1 MGPSAS
7 FPYTACSAGRL
18 LLGDRGVGG
27 DCLPPACDGGSRRRT
42 RGRPRLRAHGGMCV
56 LGCVCNA
63 APTRDGRGAA
73 HSLACR
79 AGVSFRACHGRAR
92 GTNRPPGPSHCSAC
106 ALRRYMLCTC
116 RARHLRKRL
125 GDIGIFPHD
134 PRNKHF
140 GDVGEPA
147 VFGTGGGARSAQAS
161 CGTLGQRCAGARPP
175 AMLARLGCKTLGRG
189 KVAHE
194 GAHA

>member
-7 FPYTACSAGRL
+7 LPYAVSSAGRV
-18 LLGDRGVGG
+18 LLGHCGMGG
-27 DCLPPACDGGSRRRT
+27 DRLPPACDGGSRRRT
-42 RGRPRLRAHGGMCV
+42 RGRPRPQAHGGMCV
-56 LGCVCNA
+56 LGRVCNA
-63 APTRDGRGAA
+63 APARDGRNAA
-73 HSLACR
+73 HSPARR
-79 AGVSFRACHGRAR
+79 AGISFRACHGRAH
-92 GTNRPPGPSHCSAC
+92 GTNRPPGPGHCSSC

-147 VFGTGGGARSAQAS
+147 VFGAGGGAGSAQAS
-161 CGTLGQRCAGARPP
+161 CGTLGQRRAGARPP
-175 AMLARLGCKTLGRG
+175 AMLARLGCKTLGHG

>member
-7 FPYTACSAGRL
+7 CPYAACSAGRV
-18 LLGDRGVGG
+18 LLGNRGVGG
-27 DCLPPACDGGSRRRT
+27 DCLPPTCNGGSRRRT
-42 RGRPRLRAHGGMCV
+42 RGGPHPQAHVGMCV
-56 LGCVCNA
+56 LGRVCNA

-73 HSLACR
+73 HGLARR

-92 GTNRPPGPSHCSAC
+92 RTNRPLGPSHCSAC

-116 RARHLRKRL
+116 RPRHLRQRL
-125 GDIGIFPHD
+125 GDIGIFPHG
-134 PRNKHF
+134 PRDKHF
-140 GDVGEPA
+140 GDVGKPA
-147 VFGTGGGARSAQAS
+147 VFGTGSDARSAQAS

-175 AMLARLGCKTLGRG
+175 VMLARLGCKTLGHG

-194 GAHA
+194 GAHT